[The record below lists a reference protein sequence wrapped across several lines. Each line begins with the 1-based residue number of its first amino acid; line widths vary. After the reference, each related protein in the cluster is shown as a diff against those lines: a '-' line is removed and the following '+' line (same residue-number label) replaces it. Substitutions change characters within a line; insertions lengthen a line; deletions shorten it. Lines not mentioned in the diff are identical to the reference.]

1 MNEDRFEA
9 ISPDTEPGMNFISA
23 DFDLVMVNRANE
35 RLYAKSMVALLG
47 KKCYRE
53 FEKRDEPCPHCPGRL
68 ALATGEAH
76 EAETEGLRDDGTRFA
91 ARVRAH
97 PVMGPDNRP
106 TGFIEVVEDI
116 TEQKRAESLARI
128 SADLRAALLASQNVP
143 KALRE
148 LLDAALRVEA
158 IDSGCVLLIDKTTG
172 KHTLVL
178 QRNLAPECVKALTE
192 LSVESTAEL
201 RAAQN
206 TGPGTALRA
215 APGAE
220 SRAPASLP
228 ASLGEVAGAPRS
240 LAVIPIL
247 HRGQL
252 VAMMIVGASTYP
264 DIPASLQAGLRSL
277 GATAGSA
284 VSRIRAEQARGDAVA
299 DLEAVISLAP
309 VATMVLDTGGRIT
322 MWNKAAER
330 LFGWKASQI
339 LNRLPPFAADDPDG
353 GFAQLCTP
361 GPYETSL
368 PRRDGAQVEVRLAAT
383 SFRDLVGGASTTI
396 VMAEDLTLEKRVAQL
411 EERLAASELAAG
423 AGMRAYPGGAAG
435 GDPVGAAEAG
445 SGARVLVID
454 ACESSGA
461 KLIRILS
468 ALGYEA
474 ARFGSPAEAAPAMT
488 AGATEGRPFALAI
501 VDMIAP
507 DGSNGLDQRA
517 ALRGLGFEAPVIVCG
532 DSDIRG
538 HEQHGFA
545 AAIRRPYDPVA
556 VERAIRAA
564 L

>member
-116 TEQKRAESLARI
+116 TEQKRAESLVRI
-128 SADLRAALLASQNVP
+128 SADLRAALLAAQNVR

-148 LLDAALRVEA
+148 VLDAALRVEA
-158 IDSGCVLLIDKTTG
+158 IDSGCVFLIDKATG

-178 QRNLAPECVKALTE
+178 QRNLAPECVKAFSDF
-192 LSVESTAEL
+192 SVES
-201 RAAQN
+201 N
-206 TGPGTALRA
+206 TGPGEATSLG
-215 APGAE
+215 PGAE
-220 SRAPASLP
+220 NVVPASLA

-240 LAVIPIL
+240 LVVVPIL
-247 HRGQL
+247 HRSQL
-252 VAMMIVGASTYP
+252 VAMMMAGSSTYP
-264 DIPASLQAGLRSL
+264 DIPASLRAGLRSL
-277 GATAGSA
+277 GATAGGA

-330 LFGWKASQI
+330 LFGWKTSQV

-361 GPYETSL
+361 GPHQTSL
-368 PRRDGAQVEVRLAAT
+368 PRRDGAQVDVRLAAT

-396 VMAEDLTLEKRVAQL
+396 VMAEDLTLEKRLAQL
-411 EERLAASELAAG
+411 EERLAACELAAG
-423 AGMRAYPGGAAG
+423 AGIRAYPVDDAG
-435 GDPVGAAEAG
+435 GDPAGAAEAG
-445 SGARVLVID
+445 PPARILIVD
-454 ACESSGA
+454 ALESTGTE
-461 KLIRILS
+461 LIRILS
-468 ALGYEA
+468 ALGYETL
-474 ARFGSPAEAAPAMT
+474 RCGSPGEAAPAVT
-488 AGATEGRPFALAI
+488 AAAMEGRPFALAI
-501 VDMIAP
+501 VDLIAP
-507 DGSNGLDQRA
+507 DGSSGLDQRA
-517 ALRGLGFEAPVIVCG
+517 ALRGHGFEAPVIVCS

-545 AAIRRPYDPVA
+545 AAIRRPYDPAA